1 VDGLLV
7 HHDGAP
13 FRHDD
18 QSAVG
23 GGFVEGWDETDGQTL
38 FHYSGQ
44 IGEQTKNLFDW
55 EISPQGK

>member
-23 GGFVEGWDETDGQTL
+23 GGFVEGWDETD
-38 FHYSGQ
+38 
-44 IGEQTKNLFDW
+44 
-55 EISPQGK
+55 